1 MEHSCPW
8 PRWRSPAV
16 TSAERPRRRD
26 LVLALGLGLGLGA
39 SVELARVLD
48 AGRPALRALVQDEV
62 PYVSPETARRLSLG
76 FNSLAADWY
85 WLNAL
90 QYIGRKLE
98 EQTPRGQEVAQAA
111 ELDRLKALD
120 PRVLVRLFDMISTLD
135 PRFTAVY
142 EFAAVV
148 LPVVDVPAA
157 VALLE
162 KGIQANPDQW
172 YLHQQL
178 AYIYW
183 QRGDYLAA
191 ADAFRRGARMTTAR
205 WMEFMAKNMEAKGD
219 DPQVAR
225 AMYSRM
231 YEQAQDDQV
240 KQWALKRLMELRSLE
255 ERAAIRRVLA
265 AFVAAQTR
273 CPGAWGDLTAPLRA
287 AGLRTDGRGQPLDPS
302 DTPYLLVVSPLG
314 CDVTLHPASTVPRG

>member
-1 MEHSCPW
+1 M
-8 PRWRSPAV
+8 
-16 TSAERPRRRD
+16 TSAEPSPRRDAHARRRD
-26 LVLALGLGLGLGA
+26 LVLALALVVGLGA

-48 AGRPALRALVQDEV
+48 AGRPSLRLRVQDEV
-62 PYVSPETARRLSLG
+62 PYVSPDTAKRLSLG
-76 FNSLAADWY
+76 FSGLVADWY
-85 WLNAL
+85 WLKAL
-90 QYIGRKLE
+90 QYIGGRLE
-98 EQTPRGQEVAQAA
+98 EQASRARERPAAA

-142 EFAAVV
+142 EFAAVI
-148 LPVVDVPAA
+148 LPAVDVPAA
-157 VALLE
+157 ATLLE

-191 ADAFRRGARMTTAR
+191 ADAFRRGARMTTAK
-205 WMEFMAKNMEAKGD
+205 WMEQMAKSMEAKGD

-225 AMYSRM
+225 AMYARM

-240 KQWALKRLMELRSLE
+240 KQWALNRLMELKSLE
-255 ERAAIRRVLA
+255 ERAHIRRVLA
-265 AFVAAQTR
+265 DFVTAQTR
-273 CPGAWGDLTAPLRA
+273 CPRAWGDVTTALRA
-287 AGLRTDGRGQPLDPS
+287 AGLRTDGRGQPVDPS

>member
-1 MEHSCPW
+1 M
-8 PRWRSPAV
+8 
-16 TSAERPRRRD
+16 
-26 LVLALGLGLGLGA
+26 LALALVVGLGA

-48 AGRPALRALVQDEV
+48 AGRPTLRARVQDEV
-62 PYVSPETARRLSLG
+62 PYVSPDTAKRFSLG
-76 FNSLAADWY
+76 FSGLVADWY
-85 WLNAL
+85 WLKAL
-90 QYIGRKLE
+90 QYIGGKLE
-98 EQTPRGQEVAQAA
+98 EQASRARERPPAA

-142 EFAAVV
+142 EFAAVI
-148 LPVVDVPAA
+148 LPAVDVPAA
-157 VALLE
+157 ATLLE

-191 ADAFRRGARMTTAR
+191 ADAFRRGARMTTAK
-205 WMEFMAKNMEAKGD
+205 WMEQMAKSMEAKGD

-225 AMYSRM
+225 AMYARM

-240 KQWALKRLMELRSLE
+240 KQWALNRLMELKSLE
-255 ERAAIRRVLA
+255 ERAHIRRVLA
-265 AFVAAQTR
+265 DFVTAQTR
-273 CPGAWGDLTAPLRA
+273 CPRAWGDVTTALRA
-287 AGLRTDGRGQPLDPS
+287 AGLRTDGRGQPVDPS

>member
-1 MEHSCPW
+1 
-8 PRWRSPAV
+8 
-16 TSAERPRRRD
+16 
-26 LVLALGLGLGLGA
+26 VLALGLVVGLGA

-48 AGRPALRALVQDEV
+48 AGRPTLRARVQDEV
-62 PYVSPETARRLSLG
+62 PYVSPDTAKRFSLG
-76 FNSLAADWY
+76 FSGLVADWY
-85 WLNAL
+85 WLKAL
-90 QYIGRKLE
+90 QYIGGKLE
-98 EQTPRGQEVAQAA
+98 EQASRARERPPAA

-142 EFAAVV
+142 EFAAVI
-148 LPVVDVPAA
+148 LPAVDVPAA
-157 VALLE
+157 ATLLE

-191 ADAFRRGARMTTAR
+191 ADAFRRGARMTTAK
-205 WMEFMAKNMEAKGD
+205 WMEQMAKSMEAKGD

-225 AMYSRM
+225 AMYARM

-240 KQWALKRLMELRSLE
+240 KQWALNRLMELKSLE
-255 ERAAIRRVLA
+255 ERAHIRRVLA
-265 AFVAAQTR
+265 DFVTAQTR
-273 CPGAWGDLTAPLRA
+273 CPRAWGDVTTALRA
-287 AGLRTDGRGQPLDPS
+287 AGLRTDGRGQPVDPS

>member
-1 MEHSCPW
+1 M
-8 PRWRSPAV
+8 
-16 TSAERPRRRD
+16 
-26 LVLALGLGLGLGA
+26 LALGLVVGLGA

-48 AGRPALRALVQDEV
+48 AGRPTLRARVQDEV
-62 PYVSPETARRLSLG
+62 PYVSPDTAKRFSLG
-76 FNSLAADWY
+76 FSGLVADWY
-85 WLNAL
+85 WLKAL
-90 QYIGRKLE
+90 QYIGGKLE
-98 EQTPRGQEVAQAA
+98 EQASRARERPSAA

-142 EFAAVV
+142 EFAAVI
-148 LPVVDVPAA
+148 LPAVDVPAA
-157 VALLE
+157 ATLLE

-191 ADAFRRGARMTTAR
+191 ADAFRRGARMTTAK
-205 WMEFMAKNMEAKGD
+205 WMEQMAKSMEAKGD

-225 AMYSRM
+225 AMYARM

-240 KQWALKRLMELRSLE
+240 KQWALNRLMELKSLE
-255 ERAAIRRVLA
+255 ERAHIRRVLA
-265 AFVAAQTR
+265 DFVTAQTR
-273 CPGAWGDLTAPLRA
+273 CPRAWGDVTTALRA
-287 AGLRTDGRGQPLDPS
+287 AGLRTDGRGQPVDPS

-314 CDVTLHPASTVPRG
+314 CDVTLHPSSTVPRG

>member
-1 MEHSCPW
+1 VTFADRP
-8 PRWRSPAV
+8 PRWHAY
-16 TSAERPRRRD
+16 TRRRD
-26 LVLALGLGLGLGA
+26 LVLALALVLGLG
-39 SVELARVLD
+39 SSIELARVLD

-62 PYVSPETARRLSLG
+62 PYVSPATAKRLTNG
-76 FNSLAADWY
+76 FSGLVADWY

-98 EQTPRGQEVAQAA
+98 EQPRGPAGPQTA

-120 PRVLVRLFDMISTLD
+120 PKVLTRLFDMISTLD

-148 LPVVDVPAA
+148 LPAVDVPAA
-157 VALLE
+157 VMLLE
-162 KGIQANPDQW
+162 RGIQANPSEW

-205 WMEFMAKNMEAKGD
+205 WMEQMATNMESKGD

-225 AMYSRM
+225 AMYTRM

-255 ERAAIRRVLA
+255 ERAEIRRVVA
-265 AFVAAQTR
+265 AFVAAQAR
-273 CPGAWGDLTAPLRA
+273 CPNAWSDLTAPLRA

-302 DTPYLLVVSPLG
+302 DTPYMLVVSPLG
-314 CDVTLHPASTVPRG
+314 CDVTLHPTSQVPRG

>member
-1 MEHSCPW
+1 M
-8 PRWRSPAV
+8 
-16 TSAERPRRRD
+16 
-26 LVLALGLGLGLGA
+26 LALGLVVGLGA

-48 AGRPALRALVQDEV
+48 AGRPTLRARVQDEV
-62 PYVSPETARRLSLG
+62 PYVSPDTAKRFSLG
-76 FNSLAADWY
+76 FSGLVADWY
-85 WLNAL
+85 WLKAL
-90 QYIGRKLE
+90 QYIGGKLE
-98 EQTPRGQEVAQAA
+98 EQASRARERPPAA

-142 EFAAVV
+142 EFAAVI
-148 LPVVDVPAA
+148 LPAVDVPAA
-157 VALLE
+157 ATLLE

-191 ADAFRRGARMTTAR
+191 ADAFRRGARMTTAK
-205 WMEFMAKNMEAKGD
+205 WMEQMAKSMEAKGD

-225 AMYSRM
+225 AMYARM

-240 KQWALKRLMELRSLE
+240 KQWALNRLMELKSLE
-255 ERAAIRRVLA
+255 ERAHIRRVLA
-265 AFVAAQTR
+265 DFVTAQTR
-273 CPGAWGDLTAPLRA
+273 CPRAWGDVTTALRA
-287 AGLRTDGRGQPLDPS
+287 AGLRTDGRGQPVDPS

>member
-1 MEHSCPW
+1 M
-8 PRWRSPAV
+8 
-16 TSAERPRRRD
+16 
-26 LVLALGLGLGLGA
+26 LALALVVGLGA

-48 AGRPALRALVQDEV
+48 AGRPTLRARVQDEV
-62 PYVSPETARRLSLG
+62 PYVSPDTAKRFSLG
-76 FNSLAADWY
+76 FSGLVADWY
-85 WLNAL
+85 WLKAL
-90 QYIGRKLE
+90 QYIGGKLE
-98 EQTPRGQEVAQAA
+98 EQASRARERPPAA

-142 EFAAVV
+142 EFAAVI
-148 LPVVDVPAA
+148 LPAVDVPAA
-157 VALLE
+157 ATLLE

-191 ADAFRRGARMTTAR
+191 ADAFRRGARMTTAK
-205 WMEFMAKNMEAKGD
+205 WMEQMAKSMEAKGD

-225 AMYSRM
+225 AMYARM

-240 KQWALKRLMELRSLE
+240 KEWALNRLMELKSLE
-255 ERAAIRRVLA
+255 ERAHIRRVLA
-265 AFVAAQTR
+265 DFVTAQTR
-273 CPGAWGDLTAPLRA
+273 CPRAWGDVTTALRA
-287 AGLRTDGRGQPLDPS
+287 AGLRTDGRGQPVDPS

>member
-1 MEHSCPW
+1 M
-8 PRWRSPAV
+8 
-16 TSAERPRRRD
+16 
-26 LVLALGLGLGLGA
+26 LALGLVVGLGA

-48 AGRPALRALVQDEV
+48 AGRPTLRARVQDEV
-62 PYVSPETARRLSLG
+62 PYVSPDTAKRFSLG
-76 FNSLAADWY
+76 FSGLVADWY
-85 WLNAL
+85 WLKAL
-90 QYIGRKLE
+90 QYIGGKLE
-98 EQTPRGQEVAQAA
+98 EQASRARERSSAA

-142 EFAAVV
+142 EFAAVI
-148 LPVVDVPAA
+148 LPAVDVPAA
-157 VALLE
+157 ATLLE

-191 ADAFRRGARMTTAR
+191 ADAFRRGARMTTAK
-205 WMEFMAKNMEAKGD
+205 WMEQMAKSMEAKGD

-225 AMYSRM
+225 AMYARM

-240 KQWALKRLMELRSLE
+240 KQWALNRLMELKSLE
-255 ERAAIRRVLA
+255 ERAHIRRVLA
-265 AFVAAQTR
+265 DFVTAQTR
-273 CPGAWGDLTAPLRA
+273 CPRAWGDVTTALRA
-287 AGLRTDGRGQPLDPS
+287 AGLRTDGRGQPVDPS

-314 CDVTLHPASTVPRG
+314 CDVTLHPSSTVPRG

>member
-1 MEHSCPW
+1 
-8 PRWRSPAV
+8 
-16 TSAERPRRRD
+16 
-26 LVLALGLGLGLGA
+26 VLALGLVVGLGA

-48 AGRPALRALVQDEV
+48 AGRPTLRARVQDEV
-62 PYVSPETARRLSLG
+62 PYVSPDTAKRFSLG
-76 FNSLAADWY
+76 FSGLVADWY
-85 WLNAL
+85 WLKAL
-90 QYIGRKLE
+90 QYIGGRLE
-98 EQTPRGQEVAQAA
+98 EQASRARERPAAA

-142 EFAAVV
+142 EFAAVI
-148 LPVVDVPAA
+148 LPAVDVPAA
-157 VALLE
+157 ATLLE

-191 ADAFRRGARMTTAR
+191 ADAFRRGARMTTAK
-205 WMEFMAKNMEAKGD
+205 WMEQMAKSMEAKGD

-225 AMYSRM
+225 AMYARM

-240 KQWALKRLMELRSLE
+240 KQWALNRLMELKSLE
-255 ERAAIRRVLA
+255 ERAHIRRVLA
-265 AFVAAQTR
+265 DFVTAQTR
-273 CPGAWGDLTAPLRA
+273 CPRAWGDVTTALRA
-287 AGLRTDGRGQPLDPS
+287 AGLRTDGRGQPVDPS